1 MRDGLIDLLDLPAT
15 RARLH
20 ALAEIDAVDDGEL
33 ERGLKLLGLR
43 PDKESWGKYLY
54 WHALIIGVVLLAA
67 GTVFF
72 VAANW
77 SAMGPFAR
85 MGSVGGA
92 MVLATLLGGFL
103 GNSLAG
109 RAASLLGGLLF
120 GPTLA
125 VYGQVYQTGADP
137 WELFALWTLVM
148 TAYGVVTRFSGAWV
162 LAMVLLHISV
172 FTWVNQELGTH
183 FYSETGGNAIAVLGV
198 FDALIVALS
207 ERFVQDDERRVV
219 PRCVAYFGLLAVL
232 PFGIMIAV
240 GEYEAGGAAG
250 TVVLVL
256 GLAAIWAVYR
266 WRRSDVVM
274 LAGFAGAV
282 TTIVSSAAGKFIL
295 DTLDMELFGVAA
307 LGGIIIAQVWLF
319 TRWLL
324 AWRREGVAA

>member
-1 MRDGLIDLLDLPAT
+1 MRDGVIDLLDLPAT

-20 ALAEIDAVDDGEL
+20 ALAEIDALDDGEL
-33 ERGLKLLGLR
+33 ERGLNILGLR
-43 PDKESWGKYLY
+43 PTKASWGQYLY
-54 WHALIIGVVLLAA
+54 WHALIVGVVLLAA
-67 GTVFF
+67 GTIFF

-77 SAMGPFAR
+77 SALGPFAR
-85 MGSVGGA
+85 MGTVGGA
-92 MVLATLLGGFL
+92 MVLATLAGGFL
-103 GNSLAG
+103 GDSLAG

-148 TAYGVVTRFSGAWV
+148 AAYGVVTRFSGAWV
-162 LAMVLLHISV
+162 LTLVLLHICV
-172 FTWVNQELGTH
+172 FAWIDQELGSS
-183 FYSETGGNAIAVLGV
+183 FYSEAGGAAVAVVGGL
-198 FDALIVALS
+198 DALVVVVG
-207 ERFVQDDERRVV
+207 ERFAGNDPRRLL
-219 PRCVAYFGLLAVL
+219 PRCAAYFGLLSLL
-232 PFGIMIAV
+232 PFGVMLAV

-250 TVVLVL
+250 SVVLAM

-274 LAGFAGAV
+274 LAGFAGVV

-295 DTLDMELFGVAA
+295 DTLDLELFGIAA
-307 LGGIIIAQVWLF
+307 LGGLIIAQVWLF

-324 AWRREGVAA
+324 AWRREGGQA